1 MEGFLHWLQGFMVI
15 KLTGYSPERFLN
27 LCKSNDIL
35 LWDLVYRDGGYAFC
49 MTLGGFLK
57 VRPLVRKSRV
67 RLRIQKRVGLPFFL
81 RRNGK
86 RVGFG
91 AGFCLFFILLHIL
104 SLFVWDIQVEGNRK
118 YTDEMITDHLKEM
131 GIFCGMR
138 KEKVDCDQLEMDLRN
153 DFPEIAWAAARMS
166 GTRLLI
172 SVKENEA
179 LSRIPERDETPCDLV
194 AEKPGIVCR
203 IVVRQGKAQ
212 VKVGDIVD
220 VGQVLVS
227 GTIPIYDDSEQ
238 VKAVRYVH
246 ADADVLAYT
255 EYPVSTSYPKLYT
268 VEVETGRQKQGF
280 FVKAGR
286 FLAVCLLPAKEGEE
300 WVYMMEEQQAHLF
313 TDLFLPFY
321 WGRIQGKEVGRYERF
336 YTKEELEQ
344 VSEGVYQEIVKNL
357 SEKGVQIIENNVKIQ
372 EDGSVCRMTGSIL
385 TMEPIAQVQR
395 ITEQKETETIEHNGE
410 YDRYPR

>member
-1 MEGFLHWLQGFMVI
+1 MEGSLHWLQGFMVI

-27 LCKSNDIL
+27 LCKSNAIL
-35 LWDLVYRDGGYAFC
+35 LWDLVYQDGGYVFC

-57 VRPLVRKSRV
+57 VRPLVRKSKV

-81 RRNGK
+81 RRNRK

-91 AGFCLFFILLHIL
+91 AGFCLFFLLLHIL

-118 YTDEMITDHLKEM
+118 FTDEMIVDHLKEK
-131 GIFCGMR
+131 GIFCGMQ
-138 KEKVDCDQLEMDLRN
+138 KAQVDCEQLEMDLRN
-153 DFPEIAWAAARMS
+153 DFPEIAWSAARIS

-172 SVKENEA
+172 SVKENEVS
-179 LSRIPERDETPCDLV
+179 SRVPKRDATPCDLV

-220 VGQVLVS
+220 AGQVLVR
-227 GTIPIYDDSEQ
+227 GTIQVLDDSEQ
-238 VKAVRYVH
+238 VKAVRSVH

-255 EYPVSTSYPKLYT
+255 EYPVSTSFSKLAT
-268 VEVETGRQKQGF
+268 VEVETGRQRKGL

-286 FLAVCLLPAKEGEE
+286 FQAVLLLPTKEGEE
-300 WVYMMEEQQAHLF
+300 WVYRMEEQQARLF

-321 WGRIQGKEVGRYERF
+321 WGKIQGKEVARYERF
-336 YTKEELEQ
+336 YTEEELAQ
-344 VSEGVYQEIVKNL
+344 VSEGVYQEFVKNL

-385 TMEPIAQVQR
+385 AMEPIAQVR
-395 ITEQKETETIEHNGE
+395 YITE
-410 YDRYPR
+410 PPMSP